1 VYARVNTFDGSTERF
16 EAATDYI
23 RQLVIPASRQMPGFA
38 GMISLVDRQ
47 TGRSMGITLWESIEA
62 LEMSE
67 EAATF
72 VRNQTTQSGE
82 ATLVSVQR
90 FEVADLTIEPRP

>member
-1 VYARVNTFDGSTERF
+1 VYARVNTFDGSVERF
-16 EAATDYI
+16 EAAADYI

-38 GMISLVDRQ
+38 GMISLVDRE
-47 TGRSMGITLWESIEA
+47 TGRSMGITLWDTIEA

-67 EAATF
+67 EAAAF

-82 ATLVSVQR
+82 ASLVSVQR

>member
-16 EAATDYI
+16 DVATDYI

-38 GMISLVDRQ
+38 GMISLVDRE
-47 TGRSMGITLWESIEA
+47 TGRSMGITLWDSIESLDA
-62 LEMSE
+62 SE
-67 EAATF
+67 EAANYI
-72 VRNQTTQSGE
+72 RNQTTESGE
-82 ATLVSVQR
+82 AALVSIQR